1 MHDRQR
7 VFYKLAACNFLG
19 MKGTGIDAML
29 FSNMLTHYESD
40 AVAIVTHGNSYTYKD
55 FHASVAGF
63 AAHLN
68 AMGVARGDRVAIWG
82 YNSANWLVAFFAVAR
97 AGGVAVLVNYS
108 MPIKDTAALLRRARV
123 GFLICGDNGQTKRWD
138 DAMGVLADAAGI
150 SREHCVD
157 ARAKACDLV
166 REFANAPGL
175 GEQRTP
181 AEADETAFIIFTS
194 GTTSLPK
201 AVCISQRTLTTDAR
215 ALKAGLGDKLGPSI
229 CVSVPLFHILGLLT
243 SYVYLIHGSTVC
255 LPENYRAAELS
266 QMICANGVSDMVAV
280 GAVYQG
286 LADGEGFKELVVPNV
301 RLCLIAGGMSTPV
314 QMMRLELGFDATFI
328 NMYGLSEGAPLT
340 MVRPTDIVEQ
350 RAQTVGRAVEG
361 VDVRIFGP
369 SGASLPSGQVGE
381 VVARG
386 ACLMKGYEGLPA
398 DQQPIDENGWLHT
411 GDLGYLDEDGYL
423 HLAGRLKDVIIR
435 GGENISPSEIEAELA
450 GIEGVRDAK
459 VMGAPHPIFGESVEA
474 CICPE
479 AGVVLDTEN
488 VLATLRKRIPR
499 YKVPAHVFHY
509 DSFPLN
515 VNGKL
520 DQRALFA
527 SMIVRLHQMEV
538 DNELAV
544 GINVFDLVVKNTTYA
559 IEPVTVMVDHLAAG
573 IGFERR
579 QAAKLRLAVEEM
591 LTERIMDAYSAVGDI
606 RVGVTLMPEWL
617 RVWFSDDGAEYVI
630 DKRRDTS
637 MSARIIL
644 GSVDDFHTEYRNGKP
659 VYCMDFLY
667 SDYLDIKGFL
677 VRNKEAQSKG
687 EAQ

>member
-1 MHDRQR
+1 MS
-7 VFYKLAACNFLG
+7 
-19 MKGTGIDAML
+19 GTGIDVML
-29 FSNMLTHYESD
+29 FSNMLTHHQSND
-40 AVAIVTHGNSYTYKD
+40 VAVVTHGNSYTYRE

-63 AAHLN
+63 AAHLRS
-68 AMGVARGDRVAIWG
+68 MGVSRGDRVAIWG
-82 YNSANWLVAFFAVAR
+82 YNSANWLVAFFATVR

-108 MPIKDTAALLRRARV
+108 MPIEDTAALLRRTQV

-150 SREHCVD
+150 LREHCMD
-157 ARAKACDLV
+157 AREKACNLM

-175 GEQRTP
+175 SEQRTP
-181 AEADETAFIIFTS
+181 AESDETAFIIFTS

-201 AVCISQRTLTTDAR
+201 AVCISQRALTTDAR
-215 ALKAGLGDKLGPSI
+215 ALAAGLGDQLGGSI

-243 SYVYLIHGSTVC
+243 SYVYLIHGSAVC
-255 LPENYRAAELS
+255 LPENYRAAVLS
-266 QMICANGVSDMVAV
+266 QMISEHGVSDMVAV

-286 LADGEGFKELVVPNV
+286 LADWKAFKELIVPNV

-314 QMMRLELGFDATFI
+314 QMMRLELGFDATFV
-328 NMYGLSEGAPLT
+328 NMYGLSEGAPLA
-340 MVRPTDIVEQ
+340 MVRPTDNVER

-361 VDVRIFGP
+361 VDLRIVGP
-369 SGASLPSGQVGE
+369 GEVFLPSGQVGE

-386 ACLMKGYEGLPA
+386 ACLMKGYEGLPTQ
-398 DQQPIDENGWLHT
+398 QQPIDRCGWLHT

-435 GGENISPSEIEAELA
+435 GGENISPSEIEAEITS
-450 GIEGVRDAK
+450 IEGVRDAK
-459 VMGAPHPIFGESVEA
+459 VMGAPHPIYGESVEA
-474 CICPE
+474 CVCPDT
-479 AGVVLDTEN
+479 GVELNTDN
-488 VLATLRKRIPR
+488 VLTTLRERIPR

-527 SMIVRLHQMEV
+527 SMIGRLRQMEV
-538 DNELAV
+538 DDELAV
-544 GINVFDLVVKNTTYA
+544 GIDVFDLTVKNTTYA
-559 IEPVTVMVDHLAAG
+559 IEPVTVMVDHLALG
-573 IGFERR
+573 IGFEPR
-579 QAAKLRLAVEEM
+579 QATKLRLAVEEM

-637 MSARIIL
+637 ISARIIL
-644 GSVDDFHTEYRNGKP
+644 GSVDDFHTEYRDGKP

-687 EAQ
+687 ET